1 MTRLCQRVLA
11 TVLLPSGLLVCG
23 LFVGGCYEMHG
34 TGSDAG
40 LPIDARLTTTPA
52 DGSLLLDTAVPP
64 PDVGLDGLTIVPHCP
79 AVRADAT
86 CLESFAIE
94 AYRPFLLPFQFDG
107 CACCAETECFAHAD
121 EASRTISLTTHLC
134 PDPCD
139 CDACNTPTGSCSVP
153 ALTELGQ
160 WTVEVNGTAAF
171 TIGVVD
177 ASDPIHT
184 PAPPGCATYAE
195 IDECG
200 GATPDFTTGPVRG
213 SVCRATARG
222 DLREVLRLTD
232 PCWSCGE
239 LDSSCTAI
247 LTPRLTDDLPPG
259 GDITLTARRYTTN
272 CDVDCPGV
280 CLEHTRDC
288 DLPPLVP
295 GDYYRVLVDGEV
307 ALSFVEGEPSATCA
321 P

>member
-1 MTRLCQRVLA
+1 MTRLCHRVLA
-11 TVLLPSGLLVCG
+11 TAV
-23 LFVGGCYEMHG
+23 LFVSGPWASGCYEMHG
-34 TGSDAG
+34 TDADSG
-40 LPIDARLTTTPA
+40 PPVDARGPTPA
-52 DGSLLLDTAVPP
+52 DSDLLLDVPLPPP
-64 PDVGLDGLTIVPHCP
+64 PDVGLDGLTIVPRCP

-107 CACCAETECFAHAD
+107 CACCADTECFAHAD

-177 ASDPIHT
+177 ASDPIHS

-195 IDECG
+195 LDECG
-200 GATPDFTTGPVRG
+200 GAPPDFTTGPVRG
-213 SVCRATARG
+213 ADLPRAEPGWRARG
-222 DLREVLRLTD
+222 VAAHR
-232 PCWSCGE
+232 
-239 LDSSCTAI
+239 
-247 LTPRLTDDLPPG
+247 
-259 GDITLTARRYTTN
+259 
-272 CDVDCPGV
+272 
-280 CLEHTRDC
+280 
-288 DLPPLVP
+288 PL
-295 GDYYRVLVDGEV
+295 LVV
-307 ALSFVEGEPSATCA
+307 W
-321 P
+321 